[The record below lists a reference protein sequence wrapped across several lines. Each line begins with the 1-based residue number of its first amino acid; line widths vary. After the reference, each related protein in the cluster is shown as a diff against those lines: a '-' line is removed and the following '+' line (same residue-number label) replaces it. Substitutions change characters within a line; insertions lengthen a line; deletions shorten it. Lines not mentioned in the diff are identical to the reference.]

1 MCEIQTL
8 CTKPNVGFVVQ
19 CKDCKLIT
27 VVFEMVSVTRTVKE
41 FHQLLADAHACYDHY
56 SGQIIDGNFRDI
68 PFWQLT
74 PNICLV
80 LSLNDILNLME
91 LLEISK
97 TKLTQSSLI
106 GTLSL
111 N

>member
-8 CTKPNVGFVVQ
+8 CNKPNVGFVVQ

-27 VVFEMVSVTRTVKE
+27 VVFEMVSVSRTVKE

-56 SGQIIDGNFRDI
+56 SGQISDVNFRDI

-80 LSLNDILNLME
+80 LSLNDLLNLME
-91 LLEISK
+91 LLELSK
-97 TKLTQSSLI
+97 AKLIQNSLI